1 MTDLIED
8 GPFGR
13 AGLREDDR
21 IISVNGRPVDR
32 ETQFADAVM
41 TAVGGNYPNPARHC
55 PRGAEQNGSP
65 VASAVRDAIL
75 VSDSLYQAGLL
86 IDERRSDLL
95 VVQRVFP
102 LTPAFYA
109 GLRQADVIESVN
121 GQPIVSLAELS
132 QALRKGGNLS
142 LPLSRKQVSCIGDI
156 SWKQSFEEPDP
167 VASRLDR

>member
-1 MTDLIED
+1 M
-8 GPFGR
+8 
-13 AGLREDDR
+13 
-21 IISVNGRPVDR
+21 
-32 ETQFADAVM
+32 
-41 TAVGGNYPNPARHC
+41 
-55 PRGAEQNGSP
+55 
-65 VASAVRDAIL
+65 
-75 VSDSLYQAGLL
+75 L

-142 LPLSRKQVSCIGDI
+142 LVITRGIKARALVISLGSNRSRT
-156 SWKQSFEEPDP
+156 
-167 VASRLDR
+167 